1 MCMAFGGRSEAEGGM
16 SVAAAVHEDAG
27 LRVLVVDDDRS
38 DRDHLAALLRA
49 DPRIAAV
56 RTAPG
61 AAAALRL
68 LGDEPQDALFCD
80 VRLRGLDG
88 VALARVVGRFAV
100 APQVVF
106 VTADTAHAVEA
117 FDVAAADYLL
127 KPVRPARLHEAVRR
141 LHTRDAARID
151 ARVDDE
157 TIAVELAGITSFVH
171 RSEVHFV
178 EADGDY
184 VRLHTAQGSHLLR
197 TTLVELERRW
207 SAAAFVRVHRH
218 SLVSLAHVDHVRLVD
233 GRHEV
238 CVDGVLLGVSRR
250 HVGALRARL
259 REL

>member
-1 MCMAFGGRSEAEGGM
+1 M
-16 SVAAAVHEDAG
+16 SVAAAVQEHAG

-38 DRDHLAALLRA
+38 ARDHLAALLRA

-56 RTAPG
+56 RTASG

-68 LGDEPQDALFCD
+68 LGDEPHDALFCD

-100 APQVVF
+100 SPQVVF
-106 VTADTAHAVEA
+106 VSADPAHAVEA

-141 LHTRDAARID
+141 LHRRDAD
-151 ARVDDE
+151 RVEDE
-157 TIAVELAGITSFVH
+157 TIAVELAGVISFVH
-171 RSEVHFV
+171 RSEVRYV

-197 TTLVELERRW
+197 TTLADLERRW
-207 SAAAFVRVHRH
+207 SAAGFVRVHRH
-218 SLVSLAHVDHVRLVD
+218 TLVSLAHVDHVRLVD
-233 GRHEV
+233 GRHEMSLGDV
-238 CVDGVLLGVSRR
+238 VLAVSRR
-250 HVGALRARL
+250 HVGALRSRL